1 MTQPKAAQW
10 QSVTTDDLD
19 ATIPAS
25 GTVSNAIDLQ
35 GTFLVGLIIPANFDG
50 TQLKFKGSRDG
61 NTFYTLNNTA
71 GDDLIATVVA
81 GQATSIVP
89 QDFSMWRYIQLVSVT
104 TQTTTDTIIGLVT
117 RPLS

>member
-1 MTQPKAAQW
+1 MTQPKASNW
-10 QSVTTDDLD
+10 QSITTDNLN
-19 ATIPAS
+19 ATIAT
-25 GTVSNAIDLQ
+25 GETVSDAIDLQ

-61 NTFYTLNNTA
+61 ENFYTLNNTA
-71 GDDLIATVVA
+71 GNDLIATVVA
-81 GQATSIVP
+81 GQATSIAP
-89 QDFSMWRYIQLVSVT
+89 QDFAMWRFIQLVSVT